1 MASIVVLTLLA
12 ATSGGLLATLAR
24 QTEINRQ
31 MAVVDSEVGNAL
43 SLIHSA
49 PFETIDQVLAADG
62 FADQGGYVF
71 SKDLSGAPTRLPNG
85 RIDVAFRN
93 VTGTPLPDPL
103 YVDVTISW
111 DMPPAGRETRT
122 FVAVR
127 TK

>member
-43 SLIHSA
+43 SLVHSA
-49 PFETIDQVLAADG
+49 PFETIDQVLASDG
-62 FADQGGYVF
+62 FVALGGYVF
-71 SKDLSGAPTRLPNG
+71 RKDLSGAPTRLPNG

-93 VTGTPLPDPL
+93 VTGPPLPDPL
-103 YVDVTISW
+103 YIDVTISW
-111 DMPPAGRETRT
+111 DAPPAGQQTKS
-122 FVAVR
+122 FAAVR